1 LSELL
6 DVQQGV
12 VTRGQAISAGL
23 SRHAIAARVETGR
36 WQRLHRGVF
45 VTFSGPIPRT
55 SQLWGAVLRAGD
67 DAVLSHHTAAELWGL
82 SDAPSASIHATV
94 PRQAGP
100 LVIAGLALHYSARI
114 PVARHPA
121 RLPPQA
127 KLEETVLDLANIS
140 TSAEDA
146 VGWPIKACQRRLTTP
161 TRIAGAL
168 EERTRMRWRS
178 DVADAIAVH
187 RIGVHSPLELR
198 YFRDVERKHGLLRG
212 DRQVLVARGVARQYL
227 DLRYTGY
234 GVVVELDGVLAHSP
248 ENKNRDARRDNA
260 NTLNGY
266 QTLRY
271 GWAAVAY
278 HACETAIEVFTLLR
292 RNGYPGAL
300 RPCGKACPV
309 SALKVW
315 PVIGGQTFS
324 ANDALRITARSAE
337 RGGSGKGAG
346 LGVRRR
352 GGWGRRRGRG
362 GSRRRA
368 GRPGWR
374 GPRRWGGRGAAG

>member
-1 LSELL
+1 MYVLDRIAPSLGELL

-12 VTRGQAISAGL
+12 LTRGQAISAGL

-36 WQRLHRGVF
+36 WQRLYRGVF

-55 SQLWGAVLRAGD
+55 SQLWGAVLRVGD

-82 SDAPSASIHATV
+82 SDAPSASIHVTV

-100 LVIAGLALHYSARI
+100 LIIPGLVLHYSARI

-127 KLEETVLDLANIS
+127 KLEETVLDLAGIS

-146 VGWPIKACQRRLTTP
+146 VAWPIKACQRRLTTP
-161 TRIAGAL
+161 ARIAGAL
-168 EERTRMRWRS
+168 EGRTRMRWRG

-198 YFRDVERKHGLLRG
+198 YFRDVERRHGLPRG
-212 DRQVLVARGVARQYL
+212 DRQVLVARGAAKQYL
-227 DLRYTGY
+227 DVRYTGH
-234 GVVVELDGVLAHSP
+234 GVVVELDGVLAHP
-248 ENKNRDARRDNA
+248 AENKNRDARRDNA
-260 NTLNGY
+260 NTLSGY

-271 GWAAVAY
+271 GWAEVAY
-278 HACETAIEVFTLLR
+278 HACETAIEIFTLLR

-300 RPCGKACPV
+300 RSCGKACPV
-309 SALKVW
+309 SALKVR
-315 PVIGGQTFS
+315 PVIGGRTFS
-324 ANDALRITARSAE
+324 ADDAA
-337 RGGSGKGAG
+337 
-346 LGVRRR
+346 
-352 GGWGRRRGRG
+352 
-362 GSRRRA
+362 RRA
-368 GRPGWR
+368 GG
-374 GPRRWGGRGAAG
+374 

>member
-1 LSELL
+1 MYMLDRIVLSLGELL

-12 VTRGQAISAGL
+12 LTRGQAINAGL

-45 VTFSGPIPRT
+45 VAFSGPVPRT
-55 SQLWGAVLRAGD
+55 SQLWGAVLRAGE

-82 SDAPSASIHATV
+82 SDAPSASIHVSV
-94 PRQAGP
+94 PRQSGP
-100 LVIAGLALHYSARI
+100 LIIPGLVLHYSTRI
-114 PVARHPA
+114 QVARHPA

-127 KLEETVLDLANIS
+127 KLEETVLDLADIS

-146 VGWPIKACQRRLTTP
+146 VAWPIKACQRRLTTP
-161 TRIAGAL
+161 ARIAGAL
-168 EERTRMRWRS
+168 EGRARMRWRG
-178 DVADAIAVH
+178 DVTDAIAVH

-198 YFRDVERKHGLLRG
+198 YFRDVERRHGLPRG
-212 DRQVLVARGVARQYL
+212 DRQVLVTRGSVRQYL
-227 DLRYTGY
+227 DVRYTRY
-234 GVVVELDGVLAHSP
+234 GVVVELDGVLAHST

-260 NTLNGY
+260 NTLSGY

-278 HACETAIEVFTLLR
+278 HPCETAIEIFTLLR
-292 RNGYPGAL
+292 RSGYPGAL

-315 PVIGGQTFS
+315 PVIGG
-324 ANDALRITARSAE
+324 
-337 RGGSGKGAG
+337 
-346 LGVRRR
+346 
-352 GGWGRRRGRG
+352 
-362 GSRRRA
+362 
-368 GRPGWR
+368 
-374 GPRRWGGRGAAG
+374 